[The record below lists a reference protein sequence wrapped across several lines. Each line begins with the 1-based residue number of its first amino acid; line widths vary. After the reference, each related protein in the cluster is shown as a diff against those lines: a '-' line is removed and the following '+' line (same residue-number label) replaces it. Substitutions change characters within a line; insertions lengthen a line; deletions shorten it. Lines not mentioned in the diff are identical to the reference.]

1 MEELCLLVKRLN
13 GVLTFKPSQR
23 YIVGTL
29 RAFLKLP
36 DEEQVKYVILA
47 EHYDREVLNQMKQL
61 AIEGDTE
68 RLDHGTCNN

>member
-1 MEELCLLVKRLN
+1 MEEMCLLVKRLN
-13 GVLTFKPSQR
+13 GVLLTFKPPQR

-29 RAFLKLP
+29 RSFLKLP

-47 EHYDREVLNQMKQL
+47 EHYDREVLNKMKQL

-68 RLDHGTCNN
+68 RE